1 MTTKEVAMAGEHEA
15 SSLILNTHADPNSL
29 QGAFLRRAISA
40 LERISA
46 NASSRA
52 LSEALAAPTD
62 AGSVAQLL
70 SHSEL
75 IGTAVTDLDPLV
87 PALAR
92 NVEHR
97 QRLLKLAGGVVSA
110 EEAGRILGITRQA
123 VDKRRRSN
131 AILAVREGSDWR
143 YPACQFGEGEVIFG
157 IADVLRGFASS
168 GPWVTLDFLLAPDTA
183 LGGRSPLE
191 MLRSGDFEPVFR
203 LVRANETDGFA

>member
-1 MTTKEVAMAGEHEA
+1 M
-15 SSLILNTHADPNSL
+15 
-29 QGAFLRRAISA
+29 SA

-46 NASSRA
+46 NVSPKA
-52 LSEALAAPTD
+52 LTDALAAPTD

-70 SHSEL
+70 SRSDL

-97 QRLLKLAGGVVSA
+97 QRLLKLAGGVLSA

-131 AILAVREGSDWR
+131 AIVAVREGSDWR
-143 YPACQFGEGEVIFG
+143 YPACQFSDGEVVAG
-157 IADVLRGFASS
+157 IADVVRGFASA
-168 GPWVTLDFLLAPDTA
+168 GPWATLDFLLAPDTA
-183 LGGRSPLE
+183 LGGRSPLDI
-191 MLRSGDFEPVFR
+191 LRSGELEPVLR
-203 LVRANETDGFA
+203 LVRSNDSDGFA